1 MQSVC
6 LWGNPLNFNDDKS
19 RIQFLNRCVDTTK
32 SCSHSD
38 PKSHESRNAGFSS
51 ECIFYCYLFHL
62 PVKAAKGTK
71 PVPKSTKAPAKAADA
86 KKAPGSQVKKA
97 QQAMKKVS

>member
-1 MQSVC
+1 MTIQCC
-6 LWGNPLNFNDDKS
+6 L
-19 RIQFLNRCVDTTK
+19 
-32 SCSHSD
+32 
-38 PKSHESRNAGFSS
+38 
-51 ECIFYCYLFHL
+51 FYF